1 MNTLCGGIVSCL
13 IIMMTIASAANTSIE
28 LIDPQSPTVSKVNTL
43 SYYENEYKLP
53 LSEFNFKI
61 AFTLYD
67 LFGKKN
73 VNDSKYAKW
82 WVNYVSQVDGVQ
94 QYDILGFHEC
104 TEQDYAEFF
113 PVRKLDAESL

>member
-67 LFGKKN
+67 LFG
-73 VNDSKYAKW
+73 
-82 WVNYVSQVDGVQ
+82 
-94 QYDILGFHEC
+94 
-104 TEQDYAEFF
+104 
-113 PVRKLDAESL
+113 